1 MRFAVARW
9 FEGRDELWATIIKR
23 VRFVHSNTA
32 GSDTSDRSVLTDKG
46 TDGVFK
52 CWCIATNNRP
62 LKKPGFLLHFMKA
75 RFIKSTL

>member
-32 GSDTSDRSVLTDKG
+32 GSDTSDRSVLTDRE
-46 TDGVFK
+46 TDKVFK
-52 CWCIATNNRP
+52 YWRIVTDNKP
-62 LKKPGFLLHFMKA
+62 LEK
-75 RFIKSTL
+75 TLVLRVIL

>member
-32 GSDTSDRSVLTDKG
+32 GSDTSDRSVLTDRG
-46 TDGVFK
+46 TDKVFK
-52 CWCIATNNRP
+52 CWRIVTNNRP
-62 LKKPGFLLHFMKA
+62 LKKTGFCLIL
-75 RFIKSTL
+75 

>member
-32 GSDTSDRSVLTDKG
+32 GSDTSDRTVLTDRETG
-46 TDGVFK
+46 RVFK
-52 CWCIATNNRP
+52 CWCIATNNKALAR
-62 LKKPGFLLHFMKA
+62 PGFVLEFM
-75 RFIKSTL
+75 

>member
-32 GSDTSDRSVLTDKG
+32 GSDTSDRSVLTDRE
-46 TDGVFK
+46 TDKVFK
-52 CWCIATNNRP
+52 YWHIVTDNRP
-62 LKKPGFLLHFMKA
+62 LERKIMGNNY
-75 RFIKSTL
+75 